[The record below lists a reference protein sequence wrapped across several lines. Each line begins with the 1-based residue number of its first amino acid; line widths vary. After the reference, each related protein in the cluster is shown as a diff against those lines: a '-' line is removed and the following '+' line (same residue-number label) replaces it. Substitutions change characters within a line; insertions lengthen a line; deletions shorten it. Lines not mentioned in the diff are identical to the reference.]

1 MPIFVLKKYKKKKTN
16 VNNLVYICICITF
29 ATVCAEYCARWNP
42 ANAYTLY
49 IIYRAR
55 KKPTYRNKKQNKSF
69 FNQFIH

>member
-1 MPIFVLKKYKKKKTN
+1 M
-16 VNNLVYICICITF
+16 VYICICITF